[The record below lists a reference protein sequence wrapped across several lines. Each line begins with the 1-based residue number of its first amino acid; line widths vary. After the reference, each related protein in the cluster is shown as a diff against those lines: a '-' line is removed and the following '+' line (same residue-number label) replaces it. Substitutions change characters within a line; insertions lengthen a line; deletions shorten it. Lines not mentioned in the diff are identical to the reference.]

1 MSTTLGAAALDGRSI
16 AAVNHADVGN
26 GASPASAVAAERA
39 AHTPTGHVIMCGLDG
54 IGARIAEQ
62 LTRAGE
68 SIAVLSEF
76 AGPTHAAIVQGRN
89 STVVDP
95 VGGVA
100 ENLAAAGID
109 HAKAVICVT
118 GDDLKNLEFA
128 LLARQLR
135 PDVRVVTQLSNV
147 AIGRAMRDG
156 GGPGAV
162 LDVAALAAPAIV
174 EACLRREIHEV
185 AVEGEQFQ
193 VAIVPVDGDSTLRH
207 VFGDLAPVA
216 VVRERPGSA
225 AEVVACP
232 GRDFA
237 VEAGDRAAMLGTA
250 ADFSAADIDLDAL
263 SNTRHHRH
271 RAGWWTRTSMTVT
284 GIVKDFD
291 PGLYRAFAVLIAL
304 ITVSTVVLWRGYR
317 LPGMSLL
324 DALYFSTE
332 TVATVGYGDFN
343 FVDQD
348 PWLRIWA
355 IFLMA
360 AGITCTAVLMAFL
373 AEMLISRRLN
383 HAIGRR
389 RARGMSGH
397 VVVVGL
403 GAFGIHV
410 AGALVAAG
418 KPVVVIERDPENRFL
433 ADAQALGVPV
443 VFGDATLS
451 STLEAARLTDAA
463 AVAIL
468 TSSDMVNIET
478 ALAVRDL
485 IGPRWE
491 SGPELPV
498 VVRVFDRSMGQ
509 TISSRF
515 GFRHVLST
523 EELSAPWFV
532 GAALGLYVLGSFSVA
547 GQMFMIGRL
556 AVEAGSGLAGLAMD
570 ELSHSTRVIALNRD
584 ASGTLEH
591 PPRRGTRFRAG
602 DLAYLV
608 GPYEELLGVLR
619 RAKGQAG
626 AIQAVVGEA
635 MV

>member
-1 MSTTLGAAALDGRSI
+1 
-16 AAVNHADVGN
+16 
-26 GASPASAVAAERA
+26 
-39 AHTPTGHVIMCGLDG
+39 MCGLDG

-62 LTRAGE
+62 LSRAGE
-68 SIAVLSEF
+68 SMVVLSEF
-76 AGPTHAAIVQGRN
+76 IGPGRAAALQSEAVSVVAPAGSVA
-89 STVVDP
+89 ST
-95 VGGVA
+95 
-100 ENLAAAGID
+100 LTAAGID
-109 HAKAVICVT
+109 RAKAVVCVT
-118 GDDLKNLEFA
+118 GDDLRNLELA
-128 LLARQLR
+128 LLARQER
-135 PDVRVVTQLSNV
+135 PDVRVVTQLGNR

-174 EACLRREIHEV
+174 EACLRREVHEV
-185 AVEGEQFQ
+185 TIEREEFQ
-193 VAIVPVDGDSTLRH
+193 IAIVPVEIDSTLRH

-216 VVRERPGSA
+216 VVRDRADGA
-225 AEVVACP
+225 AEVFACP
-232 GRDFA
+232 GRDFG
-237 VEAGDRAAMLGTA
+237 VMAGDSAAMLGTA
-250 ADFSAADIDLDAL
+250 ADFTAADIDLERMTSPPPD
-263 SNTRHHRH
+263 RR
-271 RAGWWTRTSMTVT
+271 RPGWWTRLTGTIG
-284 GIVKDFD
+284 GIVSDFD

-304 ITVSTVVLWRGYR
+304 ITVSTVVLWQGYR
-317 LPGMSLL
+317 LPGMSVL

-373 AEMLISRRLN
+373 AEMLITRRLN

-418 KPVVVIERDPENRFL
+418 SAVVVIERDPDNRFL

-451 STLEAARLTDAA
+451 STLEAARLGTAA
-463 AVAIL
+463 AVAIM

-491 SGPELPV
+491 VGPELPV
-498 VVRVFDRSMGQ
+498 VVRVFDRSMGR
-509 TISSRF
+509 TISRRF

-532 GAALGLYVLGSFSVA
+532 GAALGLDVLGSFSVA

-556 AVEAGSGLAGLAMD
+556 PVDADGGLAGLAMD
-570 ELSHSTRVIALNRD
+570 ELSHNTRVIALNRES
-584 ASGTLEH
+584 SGTLEH
-591 PPRRGTRFRAG
+591 PPRRGTRFRPG

-619 RAKGQAG
+619 RAQQQAT
-626 AIQAVVGEA
+626 ASSPAA
-635 MV
+635 